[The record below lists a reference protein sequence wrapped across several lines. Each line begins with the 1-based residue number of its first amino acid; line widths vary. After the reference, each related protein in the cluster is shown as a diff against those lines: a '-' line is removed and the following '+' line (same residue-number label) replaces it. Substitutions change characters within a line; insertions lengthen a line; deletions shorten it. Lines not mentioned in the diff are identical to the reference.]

1 MHSTPSSSYV
11 GKIFSS
17 TETTKTQTIS
27 TNQMFQYCCSML
39 IDPNSPAKDE
49 KILMLLE
56 YI

>member
-1 MHSTPSSSYV
+1 MHSTPSSYV
-11 GKIFSS
+11 AKIFSL

-27 TNQMFQYCCSML
+27 INQMFQYCCSML
-39 IDPNSPAKDE
+39 IDLNSPAKDE